1 MVRHGQ
7 AHWTAHK
14 NAVRLAPHYELA
26 DDGGRTHT
34 SRGPVM
40 GAIGRSQRYT
50 IDDSRG
56 RVSGFKH
63 IDSVD
68 WHVFNAATL
77 DCMAV
82 KA

>member
-1 MVRHGQ
+1 MVRLNQ
-7 AHWTAHK
+7 AHWAAHK
-14 NAVRLAPHYELA
+14 QALRLAPHYEMP
-26 DDGGRTHT
+26 DTGGRTYT

-63 IDSVD
+63 LDRVD